1 MPMIIPLLY
10 TFLSYVPLGI
20 LIIALKRHDT
30 RDKSR
35 GRRAPVTEKLLRPP
49 GESLRKQAE
58 ALGHQIADQA
68 IWLLGFPVL
77 VLVIYL
83 AAREIA
89 PSAFTNAWRVTFA
102 IMLGAYTFMA
112 VGLARGR
119 KKHEHV
125 RLGYRGERVVGE
137 ELNRLMLDGCRVFHD
152 VPLSKNWN
160 LDHVV
165 VAPSGIYAIE
175 TKTRS
180 KEKSPSEQPD
190 HEVVYDGICLQFP
203 NAYDSKSPAQ
213 ACDQAERLAQILSED
228 LNASVKV
235 KPILTLPGWWV
246 NCKGEG
252 EVAVMNPKMI
262 RSAIV
267 TDDAPVLSP
276 ELINEITRHLD
287 KKCRDVEF

>member
-1 MPMIIPLLY
+1 MIIPLLY
-10 TFLSYVPLGI
+10 TFLTYVPLGI
-20 LIIALKRHDT
+20 LVIALKWCDT

-35 GRRAPVTEKLLRPP
+35 GRRAPVSEKLLRPP

-58 ALGHQIADQA
+58 ALDRHISDQV

-77 VLVIYL
+77 VLIIYL
-83 AAREIA
+83 AARESA
-89 PSAFTNAWRVTFA
+89 PPGFTFAWRAVLA
-102 IMLGAYTFMA
+102 ITMGAYAFMA
-112 VGLARGR
+112 VGLARR
-119 KKHEHV
+119 LKRHEHV

-152 VPLSKNWN
+152 VPLSKNSN

-175 TKTRS
+175 TKTRA
-180 KEKSPSEQPD
+180 KDKSPSEQPD

-228 LNASVKV
+228 MNASIRV

-276 ELINEITRHLD
+276 ELISEITRHLD

>member
-1 MPMIIPLLY
+1 MFIALVY

-20 LIIALKRHDT
+20 LVIVLKWSDS
-30 RDKSR
+30 RDKTR
-35 GRRAPVTEKLLRPP
+35 GRRAPSSEKLLRPP

-58 ALGHQIADQA
+58 ALDHQIADQVL
-68 IWLLGFPVL
+68 WLLGFPAL
-77 VLVIYL
+77 LLIIYL
-83 AAREIA
+83 AARQTA
-89 PSAFTNAWRVTFA
+89 PTAFTIAWRVVLGVT
-102 IMLGAYTFMA
+102 LGAYSLMA
-112 VGLARGR
+112 LGLARRR
-119 KKHEHV
+119 KWHERL
-125 RLGYRGERVVGE
+125 RLGYRGERAVGE

-165 VAPSGIYAIE
+165 VAPSGVYAIE
-175 TKTRS
+175 TKTRT
-180 KEKSPSEQPD
+180 KQKSESAQPD
-190 HEVVYDGICLQFP
+190 HEVIYDGICLQFP
-203 NAYDSKSPAQ
+203 NSYDSKSPAQ
-213 ACDQAERLAQILSED
+213 ACDQAERLAQILSKD
-228 LNASVKV
+228 LHESVKV

-246 NCKGEG
+246 TCKGEG
-252 EVAVMNPKMI
+252 EVAVLNPKMI

>member
-1 MPMIIPLLY
+1 MIIPLLY
-10 TFLSYVPLGI
+10 TFLTYVPLGI
-20 LIIALKRHDT
+20 LVIALKWCDT

-35 GRRAPVTEKLLRPP
+35 ARRLPAPEKLLRPP

-58 ALGHQIADQA
+58 ALDRHISDQV

-77 VLVIYL
+77 VLIIYL
-83 AAREIA
+83 AARESA
-89 PSAFTNAWRVTFA
+89 PPAFTFAWRAVLA
-102 IMLGAYTFMA
+102 ITMGAYAFMA
-112 VGLARGR
+112 VGLARR
-119 KKHEHV
+119 LKRHEHV

-152 VPLSKNWN
+152 VPLSKNSN

-175 TKTRS
+175 TKTRA
-180 KEKSPSEQPD
+180 KDKSPSEQPD

-228 LNASVKV
+228 LNTSIKV

-276 ELINEITRHLD
+276 ELISEITRHLD